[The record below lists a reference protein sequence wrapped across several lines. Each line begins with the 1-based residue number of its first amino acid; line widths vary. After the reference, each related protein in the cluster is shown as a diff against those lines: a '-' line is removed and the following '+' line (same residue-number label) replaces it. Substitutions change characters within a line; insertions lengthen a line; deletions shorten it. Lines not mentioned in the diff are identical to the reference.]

1 MKKVLCSKIS
11 VDCIKNDKNP
21 LVDAR
26 AGKRALEL
34 VLAIYKSQKEQKPV
48 KLPLDDFSSLDM
60 VGEFK

>member
-1 MKKVLCSKIS
+1 MI
-11 VDCIKNDKNP
+11 DCINSDKQP

-34 VLAIYKSQKEQKPV
+34 VLAIYKSQKEQRPI

-60 VGEFK
+60 VGEFENE